1 MGINLVN
8 PNCLNHGR
16 DLSKDCKIMKIE
28 KKIVKKSYAVKFEFK
43 NKGKKIAW
51 AYLYIIF
58 QDRHKE
64 PYALLENV
72 YVEKEYR
79 SAGLGRQLIDLAL
92 KEAKKRK
99 CYKVVGTSKFTNE
112 GAHKFYERFGLK
124 KIGYEFRLDLR
135 KSKPKQR
142 D

>member
-1 MGINLVN
+1 
-8 PNCLNHGR
+8 
-16 DLSKDCKIMKIE
+16 MKIV
-28 KKIVKKSYAVKFEFK
+28 KSIIKKSYAVKFEIK
-43 NKGKKIAW
+43 EKGKNIAW

-72 YVEKEYR
+72 YVEQEHR
-79 SAGLGRQLIDLAL
+79 SLGLGSKLTEMVI

-99 CYKVVGTSKFTNE
+99 CYKLIGTSKFINE
-112 GAHKFYERFGLK
+112 GAHRFYERFGLK
-124 KIGYEFRLDLR
+124 KIGYEFRLDII
-135 KSKPKQR
+135 KSMPKQR